1 MPQQPYVT
9 YRKFNDV
16 NAALAL
22 GELFD
27 EAAIEYLLE
36 DYSVA
41 FNPTFANN
49 EQDKEFRIKLKQQ
62 DFKAADT
69 LQEAMYE
76 SVLEDI
82 EEDYY
87 LFSFTNKELYEVIT
101 KSDEWSK
108 LDYLLAR
115 KILRDRG
122 EAVDDN
128 LVKVLKEIRLD
139 ELARPEESSDAQII
153 MGYIFALFG
162 GFIGLF
168 IGWYLVRHK
177 KTLPNG
183 ERIYGNSP
191 ADRKHG
197 LRIIVISI
205 LSFTG
210 WMFLKLRAGS

>member
-9 YRKFNDV
+9 YRKFNDI

-27 EAAIEYLLE
+27 GAAIEYLLE

-41 FNPTFANN
+41 FDPAFANN
-49 EQDKEFRIKLKQQ
+49 EHDKEFRIKLKQQ

-69 LQEAMYE
+69 LQETIYE
-76 SVLEDI
+76 SVLDDI
-82 EEDYY
+82 EENYY

-101 KSDEWSK
+101 KSDEWSE

-128 LVKVLKEIRLD
+128 LIKVLKEIRTN
-139 ELARPEESSDAQII
+139 ELARPEESSGSQII
-153 MGYIFALFG
+153 MGYMFALLG

-168 IGWYLVRHK
+168 IGWHLVGVIQNYSSYFFKHFSNKFSLTASIRH
-177 KTLPNG
+177 TQLN
-183 ERIYGNSP
+183 
-191 ADRKHG
+191 
-197 LRIIVISI
+197 
-205 LSFTG
+205 
-210 WMFLKLRAGS
+210 